1 MITEDIKKAIQTEV
15 KKQLGV
21 LKENDDSGKNILTPY
36 QKTIE
41 LLKNRNHFQNRIEY
55 LKNNLDNIEIKK
67 KYSIGEIKATN
78 NANLSEI
85 EKIEIIKEER
95 LKEIELLKELINFTD
110 YGLTSIEKEKYKD
123 IIPMMYFDKIKIE
136 DIAEK
141 FDVDE
146 RTIKRNRNSLVNTIA
161 NNLFES
167 EFLQKIKNIFL

>member
-1 MITEDIKKAIQTEV
+1 M
-15 KKQLGV
+15 
-21 LKENDDSGKNILTPY
+21 
-36 QKTIE
+36 
-41 LLKNRNHFQNRIEY
+41 
-55 LKNNLDNIEIKK
+55 
-67 KYSIGEIKATN
+67 
-78 NANLSEI
+78 
-85 EKIEIIKEER
+85 
-95 LKEIELLKELINFTD
+95 INFTD